1 MDIRKSP
8 TPRRLWRRAAVA
20 ALSLAAI
27 AGLTLGLSR
36 LTAAAPVLDRSS
48 VWIDTVRRGPMLRQ
62 VRGVGTLVPE
72 ETRWIPATTSGRVER
87 ILVRPGTAVES
98 GTVILELS
106 NPAVRQELEEATLR
120 LQAAEA
126 ALASMR
132 ADLVNE
138 ALAQEAAT
146 ASIEAD
152 YQKAALQVRVNEQL
166 AARALVSPIV
176 VEQATLDARQLEARL
191 AIARKQL
198 AGRAD
203 SSTSR
208 LAVRQAEIDQ
218 ARAMMALR
226 RRQVDDLLVRAG
238 TPGVLQLVPVEVGQQ
253 VSPGSNLARVAD
265 PARLKAELKVSE
277 TQARDIQLDQPAAI
291 DTRNGIIAG
300 RISRIDP
307 AVQNGTVTVDVAL
320 QGPLPRGARPD
331 LTVDGTIELERLA
344 DVLFVGRPAVGQT
357 GAAVGLFRLLPDDR
371 DARRVMVM
379 LGRSSVNTV
388 EVLDGLAEGD
398 RVILSDMSSWDAS
411 ERVRLR

>member
-1 MDIRKSP
+1 MDISKSP
-8 TPRRLWRRAAVA
+8 APRRLWRRAAAA
-20 ALSLAAI
+20 ALSLGAI
-27 AGLTLGLSR
+27 AGVTLGLSR
-36 LTAAAPVLDRSS
+36 LTAAVPALDRTS
-48 VWIDTVRRGPMLRQ
+48 VWIDTVKRGPMLRQ

-87 ILVRPGTAVES
+87 IQVRPGTVVEDD
-98 GTVILELS
+98 TVILELS
-106 NPAVRQELEEATLR
+106 NPTLQQELEEATLR
-120 LQAAEA
+120 LQATEA
-126 ALASMR
+126 ALTSLR

-166 AARALVSPIV
+166 AARALVSPIL

-198 AGRAD
+198 VGRTD
-203 SSTSR
+203 SSSSR
-208 LAVRQAEIDQ
+208 LAVRQADIDQ
-218 ARAMMALR
+218 ARAIMLLR
-226 RRQVDDLLVRAG
+226 RRQVDDLRVRAG
-238 TPGVLQLVPVEVGQQ
+238 APGVLQLVPVEVGQQ
-253 VSPGSNLARVAD
+253 VSPGTNLARVAD
-265 PARLKAELKVSE
+265 PTRLKAELKVAE
-277 TQARDIQLDQPAAI
+277 TQARDIQLDQPTAI

-300 RISRIDP
+300 RVSRIDP

-331 LTVDGTIELERLA
+331 LTIDGTVELERLA

-357 GAAVGLFRLLPDDR
+357 GSAVGLFRLLPDGR
-371 DARRVMVM
+371 DARRVMVT

-388 EVLDGLAEGD
+388 EVIDGLAEGD
-398 RVILSDMSSWDAS
+398 RVILSDMSSWDAF